1 MSRHILPQLV
11 VAFAAAGVF
20 FSGWT
25 GQVLAVETLRIGT
38 DGNVAWDGTVFGRD
52 IVTFPTEYKVGN
64 QSSEVGN
71 TPGNL
76 IDLTNFDNIVPA
88 ALIKTVVDVAP
99 ELLEDQLDLVNQ
111 MLVDAVSPLGGVA
124 DIRASAQGNLSTVLI
139 EFDRGL
145 DLGEVT
151 QQVSEAL
158 DPIRPEE
165 AGSASLEGEDA
176 ENLLCVEEVKT
187 FEVQIHDA
195 HGAQGV
201 TPVTEEWGDC
211 ETYFNLVG
219 TEKKTFADCYRA
231 VCKNT
236 DTGERTQ
243 RPGRMAGKAVAGD
256 PAGKNLQD
264 ENGEVRLPPGTKNPT
279 VLPVALSPV
288 HIGLGENVAQR
299 ALEFNGGITA
309 PAIKDISTAEL
320 APALLELIRSG
331 GANEAFERKGDRG
344 ALGSFIV
351 LDLGSPIGINRIRFY
366 PRNTV
371 QSAPQFPFQN
381 DFLRQ
386 FELLVHAGQNLVRDS
401 FGNFSPR
408 LDDYVPLLV
417 DTANEEPVVD
427 IEVRPPRLVRYVRIK
442 AISSFPYELDE
453 VEVYG
458 QGFMASSRYLSPI
471 YDLGGVA
478 TWGNVSWIERPAP
491 PGRRVSTDITVRT
504 RTGNDPTTLVY
515 KRQSVQRASAPQR
528 STSLQNPGEPLGRD
542 EYLGLKTEWTQ
553 GAIEEDSQNWSPWS
567 APYVGGAEPG
577 GAPMLSPGPRRY
589 VQFSIE
595 FQNNRIDA
603 TSMIEQLAIEYLLP
617 PIADDLIAEIFPR
630 EVELFEPVQFTYAV
644 RALMDIEG
652 VVGFDAFQIETPTRI
667 LGIDQIQILNED
679 GSMENAQDLDADIVL
694 DNEGN
699 AAVALEDGSI
709 HALPYVIVS
718 AAADTFGII
727 SVTDRNFQVRFPH
740 ISRPAG
746 GGGKTLKILFR
757 NRVLIYGTLYRG
769 EGIFSSEEGS
779 IQRITPGNAAEL
791 GEGDLPASS
800 GITVLSPSSIRRD
813 LIGSFTASPNPFTP
827 NGDRINDVLG
837 IEYDLLSMTSM
848 VHITLR
854 VFDLSGRL
862 VHRLHE
868 GKGLS
873 GHYDRSVVSELGWD
887 GRDEFGAL
895 VPPGIYLLRFT
906 VEGDAKQS
914 ERTRPVAVAY

>member
-1 MSRHILPQLV
+1 M
-11 VAFAAAGVF
+11 
-20 FSGWT
+20 
-25 GQVLAVETLRIGT
+25 AVETLRIGT
-38 DGNVAWDGTVFGRD
+38 DGNVAWDGTVFGGD
-52 IVTFPTEYKVGN
+52 VVIFPTEYKVGN

-71 TPGNL
+71 APGNL
-76 IDLTNFDNIVPA
+76 IDLTNLGNIVPA

-99 ELLEDQLDLVNQ
+99 ELLEDQLHLVNQ

-124 DIRASAQGNLSTVLI
+124 HIRASAQGNLSTVLI
-139 EFDRGL
+139 EFDRGMN
-145 DLGEVT
+145 LGELT
-151 QQVSEAL
+151 QQVSQAL

-165 AGSASLEGEDA
+165 AGGASLGDEDA
-176 ENLLCVEEVKT
+176 KNLLCVEEVKT
-187 FEVQIHDA
+187 FELQIYDA
-195 HGAQGV
+195 HGAQGI
-201 TPVTEEWGDC
+201 TPVTEEWSDC
-211 ETYFNLVG
+211 ETYFNFVG
-219 TEKKTFADCYRA
+219 TERKTFADCYRA
-231 VCKNT
+231 VCKNA

-243 RPGRMAGKAVAGD
+243 RPGRMAGKALARD
-256 PAGKNLQD
+256 PAGKSLQD
-264 ENGEVRLPPGTKNPT
+264 EDGEVRLPPGTKNPT

-288 HIGLGENVAQR
+288 HLGLGENVAQR
-299 ALEFNGGITA
+299 AQEFNGGITA
-309 PAIKDISTAEL
+309 PAVKDVSETEL
-320 APALLELIRSG
+320 APSLLELIQPG
-331 GANEAFERKGDRG
+331 GAEEAFERKGDQPP
-344 ALGSFIV
+344 LGSFIV

-371 QSAPQFPFQN
+371 QNAPQFPFQN
-381 DFLRQ
+381 DFIRQ
-386 FELLVHAGQNLVRDS
+386 FELLVHAGQSLVRDS

-417 DTANEEPVVD
+417 NTANEEPVVD
-427 IEVRPPRLVRYVRIK
+427 IEVRPPRLVRYVRLK

-458 QGFMASSRYLSPI
+458 QGFMASSLYLSPV

-478 TWGNVSWIERPAP
+478 TWGNVSWIERTAP

-515 KRQSVQRASAPQR
+515 KRQNVQRASDLQR
-528 STSLQNPGEPLGRD
+528 STSLENPREPLGRD
-542 EYLGLKTEWTQ
+542 EYLGLRDEWTQ
-553 GAIEEDSQNWSPWS
+553 GAIEEDLQNWSPWS

-589 VQFSIE
+589 IQFSIE

-644 RALMDIEG
+644 RALMDIED
-652 VVGFDAFQIETPTRI
+652 VVGFDAFQVETPTRI
-667 LGIDQIQILNED
+667 LGIAQMQIVNED
-679 GSMENAQDLDADIVL
+679 GSIDKAQDFNADIVL
-694 DNEGN
+694 DRGN

-709 HALPYVIVS
+709 HALPYVTVS
-718 AAADTFGII
+718 AAGDTFGIT

-740 ISRPAG
+740 ISRPARG
-746 GGGKTLKILFR
+746 GEKTLKILFR
-757 NRVLIYGTLYRG
+757 NKVLIYGTLYRG
-769 EGIFSSEEGS
+769 QGILSSEEGS
-779 IQRITPGNAAEL
+779 IQRITPGNAALL
-791 GEGDLPASS
+791 GEGDLPTSS

-837 IEYDLLSMTSM
+837 IEYDLLSITSE

-868 GKGLS
+868 GEGLS
-873 GHYDRSVVSELGWD
+873 GHYDRSVISELGWD
-887 GRDEFGAL
+887 GRDESGAL
-895 VPPGIYLLRFT
+895 VPPGIYLLRVT

-914 ERTRPVAVAY
+914 ERTRPIAVVY